1 MIPLA
6 GPALLAHPSQGACQ
20 VEPEGGRGPAAAAD
34 SSQQCLTHGQV
45 QRTQAWTGAFTA
57 AQQGRDHSDSW
68 AARQGN

>member
-34 SSQQCLTHGQV
+34 RRQQCLTHGPV
-45 QRTQAWTGAFTA
+45 QRTQAWTGAFMA
-57 AQQGRDHSDSW
+57 EQQGRDSPDSW
-68 AARQGN
+68 AARLGN